1 MNHLLNISRSGINS
15 LQQKLDVT
23 AQNIANVNTAGY
35 KSQSL
40 QFRELLHNP
49 ITSNQAPINEAVTTA
64 SISRGVQGL
73 AKQDLLQQGTFSET
87 GNQWDLAIE
96 GAAFFGVRDENNQ
109 LLLTRAGAFSQD
121 ETGRIVNAQGQAVD
135 MNLIVPTDQ
144 WPKGTVNVTSTG
156 TIGIVHDNQQ
166 TIVGQMQLY
175 QPTNLNELSATGNNT
190 FQLAPGAQVIASNQG
205 NTIRQG
211 SIEQSTVDVAQS
223 MTELLVTQRAYSLNN
238 RVLQSTDEMLST
250 INRFTD

>member
-1 MNHLLNISRSGINS
+1 M
-15 LQQKLDVT
+15 
-23 AQNIANVNTAGY
+23 
-35 KSQSL
+35 
-40 QFRELLHNP
+40 
-49 ITSNQAPINEAVTTA
+49 
-64 SISRGVQGL
+64 
-73 AKQDLLQQGTFSET
+73 
-87 GNQWDLAIE
+87 AIE